1 MGPMDIRVRAVT
13 PLNAQMKRNFC
24 QIGDPDIGV
33 DFCGDLGSLQH
44 VLQSFYARAHPTAQ
58 RSQYDLPRSG
68 RLRYDSRCFDGRN
81 DVGGRAEPRIVSGD
95 PGDVLGIV
103 YSILQR

>member
-1 MGPMDIRVRAVT
+1 MDIRVRAVT

-24 QIGDPDIGV
+24 QMAIRTSEWTSAEISAR
-33 DFCGDLGSLQH
+33 CST
-44 VLQSFYARAHPTAQ
+44 SCSRSMRAHPTAQ

-81 DVGGRAEPRIVSGD
+81 DVGGRAESRIVSGD

-103 YSILQR
+103 YPILQR